1 MFRFFSFLKK
11 LKVGFADIEEFY
23 LGLNHKCQAKSDQEG
38 QIVWKIIKAAMESNL
53 IDARKTDKSLKCE
66 QNIIRK
72 RIYGKNGDASRK
84 SKKTI
89 RAIRGQNEQDKLD
102 EIPKGMDDL
111 EELSICNRN
120 KFKDVETQ

>member
-1 MFRFFSFLKK
+1 MVRTNGNSLDGINFHKK
-11 LKVGFADIEEFY
+11 INQYEHPFNLD
-23 LGLNHKCQAKSDQEG
+23 
-38 QIVWKIIKAAMESNL
+38 L

-89 RAIRGQNEQDKLD
+89 RMLKAEARSK
-102 EIPKGMDDL
+102 KK
-111 EELSICNRN
+111 ELKI
-120 KFKDVETQ
+120 KFSKKIEHLQKRAK

>member
-1 MFRFFSFLKK
+1 MK

-23 LGLNHKCQAKSDQEG
+23 LGLNHKYQAKSDQEG
-38 QIVWKIIKAAMESNL
+38 QIVWKVIKAAMESNL

-89 RAIRGQNEQDKLD
+89 RMLKAEARSK
-102 EIPKGMDDL
+102 KK
-111 EELSICNRN
+111 ELKI
-120 KFKDVETQ
+120 KFSKKIEHLQKRAK